1 MKKEEVKKLPAQ
13 EQIAASI
20 RAGIERGELL
30 PGMEL
35 KQVELAA
42 RYGVSR
48 MPVREA
54 LQQLLAEGVV
64 EKLDNRHII
73 VAGTDEGGL
82 ENTQKSG
89 REDVELPRIRLLPA
103 RERVAASLRKS
114 ILRGEIREG
123 TVLTLAGTAK
133 QMGVSAMPVRE
144 ALQLLAGQGLV
155 LLRPNKGA
163 VVLGINEKYIRD
175 HYTVRSVLESE
186 AAALAARPGTDIS
199 GIENA
204 YAEMQRVLAEKRY
217 PEYKQCNESFHMA
230 IWDAADN
237 PKLEQLLASLWNGLS
252 LGFLVSEEEYAGV
265 SSREHG
271 EIMKAFRAHDPERA
285 RAIMKAHMERSMND
299 VLNNYRQQV
308 KKREEL

>member
-54 LQQLLAEGVV
+54 LKQLLAEGVV

-103 RERVAASLRKS
+103 RDRSYAGRSGKGPSLPWRGRRNRWASLPCPCGKPCS
-114 ILRGEIREG
+114 SWRGR
-123 TVLTLAGTAK
+123 
-133 QMGVSAMPVRE
+133 VSCCCVP
-144 ALQLLAGQGLV
+144 
-155 LLRPNKGA
+155 
-163 VVLGINEKYIRD
+163 
-175 HYTVRSVLESE
+175 T
-186 AAALAARPGTDIS
+186 
-199 GIENA
+199 
-204 YAEMQRVLAEKRY
+204 
-217 PEYKQCNESFHMA
+217 
-230 IWDAADN
+230 
-237 PKLEQLLASLWNGLS
+237 
-252 LGFLVSEEEYAGV
+252 
-265 SSREHG
+265 
-271 EIMKAFRAHDPERA
+271 KAP
-285 RAIMKAHMERSMND
+285 
-299 VLNNYRQQV
+299 
-308 KKREEL
+308 